1 VAACCRPVVLALAA
15 WPASGYPF
23 FPTFVESMAKI
34 VVTGGNA
41 LHGEVNIS
49 GAKNAV
55 LPILCATL
63 LADAAV
69 EITNVPQLHD
79 VITTVK
85 LLSELGAEVCVDEG
99 TLARGS
105 SISVDPRSVN
115 QHVAPYE
122 LVKTMRASIL
132 VLGPLLARHGAAE
145 VSLPGGCAIGS
156 RPVDQHIKG
165 LQALGADITVA
176 NGYIKA
182 SSNGRLRGG
191 RFVFDMVSV
200 TGTENVMMA
209 ATLAEGTTVLEN
221 AAMEP
226 EVVDLA
232 DCLIALGARI
242 EGAGTTRIVIHG
254 VERLGGGR
262 HAVLPDRIETGT
274 FLVAAAM
281 TGGRVTVRRARPDTL
296 EAVLEKLT
304 EAGARISL
312 GEDSITLDMQGQRP
326 RAVNLITAP
335 YPAFPTDMQA
345 QFMALNCVAEGV
357 GVINETIFENR
368 FMHVNELLRL
378 GADIQ
383 IEGHTAIVRGTRRLS
398 GAPVMA
404 TDLRASAS
412 LILAGLVADGDTTID
427 RIYHLDRGYENIEE
441 KLSALGASIRRLA

>member
-1 VAACCRPVVLALAA
+1 MTGRSPHHSE
-15 WPASGYPF
+15 PH
-23 FPTFVESMAKI
+23 MQKI
-34 VVTGGNA
+34 IVTGGVPLN
-41 LHGEVNIS
+41 GEVTIS

-63 LADAAV
+63 LADAPV
-69 EITNVPQLHD
+69 EITNVPHLHD
-79 VITTVK
+79 VVTTVK
-85 LLSELGAEVCVDEG
+85 LLGELGAGISIDEG
-99 TLARGS
+99 TLSRGS
-105 SISVDPRSVN
+105 AITVDPRSVN

-165 LQALGADITVA
+165 LQALGADISVE

-182 SSNGRLRGG
+182 KANRLKGARY
-191 RFVFDMVSV
+191 VFDMVSV
-200 TGTENVMMA
+200 TGTENVLMA

-221 AAMEP
+221 AAAEP
-226 EVVDLA
+226 EVTDLA
-232 DCLIALGARI
+232 DCLIALGADI
-242 EGAGTTRIVIHG
+242 EGAGTPRIVVRG
-254 VERLGGGR
+254 VERLNGGR

-281 TGGRVTVRRARPDTL
+281 TGGRIVARRARGDTL
-296 EAVLEKLT
+296 DAVLDKLT
-304 EAGARISL
+304 EAGATIETT
-312 GEDSITLDMQGQRP
+312 EDSITLDMKGQRP
-326 RAVNLITAP
+326 RAVSLTTAP

-345 QFMALNCVAEGV
+345 QLMALNCVADGV

-378 GADIQ
+378 GADIRV
-383 IEGHTAIVRGTRRLS
+383 EGHTAIVRGVEKLS

-412 LILAGLVADGDTTID
+412 LILAGLVAEGDTIID

-441 KLSALGASIRRLA
+441 KLGALGARIRRVS

>member
-1 VAACCRPVVLALAA
+1 
-15 WPASGYPF
+15 
-23 FPTFVESMAKI
+23 MQKI
-34 VVTGGNA
+34 VVTGGNP
-41 LHGEVNIS
+41 LNGEVTIS

-63 LADAAV
+63 LADAPV
-69 EITNVPQLHD
+69 EITNVPHLHD
-79 VITTVK
+79 VVTTVK
-85 LLSELGAEVCVDEG
+85 LLGELGAGISIDEG
-99 TLARGS
+99 TLSKGS
-105 SISVDPRSVN
+105 GITVDPRSVN

-165 LQALGADITVA
+165 LQALGAEITVE
-176 NGYIKA
+176 NGFIKA
-182 SSNGRLRGG
+182 RADRLKGG
-191 RFVFDMVSV
+191 RFVFDLVTV
-200 TGTENVMMA
+200 TGTENVMAA
-209 ATLAEGTTVLEN
+209 ATLADGTTVLEN

-226 EVVDLA
+226 EVTDLA
-232 DCLIALGARI
+232 DCLNALGARI
-242 EGAGTTRIVIHG
+242 EGAGTSRITIHG
-254 VERLGGGR
+254 VERLSGGR
-262 HAVLPDRIETGT
+262 HSVLPDRIETGT

-281 TGGRVTVRRARPDTL
+281 TGGRVTARNARPDTL
-296 EAVLEKLT
+296 DAVLLKLA
-304 EAGARISL
+304 EAGAEVSTSD
-312 GEDSITLDMQGQRP
+312 DSITVDMHGRRA
-326 RAVNLITAP
+326 RAVSLTTAP

-357 GVINETIFENR
+357 GVISETIFENR

-383 IEGHTAIVRGTRRLS
+383 VDGHTAIVRGVERLS

-412 LILAGLVADGDTTID
+412 LILAGLVAEGETTID
-427 RIYHLDRGYENIEE
+427 RIYHLDRGYENIEA
-441 KLSALGASIRRLA
+441 KLSALGASIRRID